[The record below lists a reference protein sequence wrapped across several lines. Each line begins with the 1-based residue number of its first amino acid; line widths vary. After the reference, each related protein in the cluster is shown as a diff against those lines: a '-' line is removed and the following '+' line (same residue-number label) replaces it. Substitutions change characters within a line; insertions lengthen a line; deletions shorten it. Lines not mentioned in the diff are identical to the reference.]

1 MAQKLCQLKKKG
13 GKAGVYGNPI
23 LITQSK
29 ISSYTFNDNYDLIQ
43 LVTGRVGTDPQY
55 KPTFRGVTYTW
66 LLEGGGSSYQGA
78 GLVFQNV
85 KAGETLSFS
94 TATGLAIYGYK
105 FS

>member
-1 MAQKLCQLKKKG
+1 MAEKLCQLKKKG

-29 ISSYTFNDNYDLIQ
+29 FTSYTFDDNYDLVQ
-43 LVTGRVGTDPQY
+43 LITGRVGTDSQF
-55 KPTFRGVTYTW
+55 KPHFRGNTYSW
-66 LLEGGGSSYQGA
+66 LLEGGTSSYQGA

-85 KAGETLSFS
+85 KAGEILSFS